1 MSTHSAAPNQT
12 PDEASQIQQMATVI
26 HNIGNALTGMNSA
39 LRHTTQSQA
48 DLQRI
53 CAWLHS
59 IESSSLDA
67 EQLQKIISKLTASL
81 DNVLQSAD
89 NPHNLVLNNDRLLTS
104 ASHIKATINSYQDS
118 RRATQ
123 EKQHFELH
131 EAIHSAMA
139 MLVLNQVSVTLDCPK
154 FIDIYG
160 PHNLFIQMLLN
171 LLKNSIEAMQQRYL
185 EEPGFQPMLF
195 IQVKTT
201 TASTINL
208 VITDNGCGISEQALN
223 KLFEQGYT
231 SKETGSG
238 LGLGSVARTLAL
250 FNGGIDITSSGRN
263 QGTSIH
269 ISLPTSY

>member
-1 MSTHSAAPNQT
+1 MSTHSSDPNQT
-12 PDEASQIQQMATVI
+12 PTDTSQIQQMATVI

-39 LRHTTQSQA
+39 LRHTSQSQA

-53 CAWLHS
+53 CSWLQGIDS
-59 IESSSLDA
+59 ESLDA
-67 EQLQKIISKLTASL
+67 KQLQEVITKLTTSL
-81 DNVLQSAD
+81 TNIVQSAD
-89 NPHNLVLNNDRLLTS
+89 NPHNLALNNDRLLTG

-118 RRATQ
+118 RKEAQ

-139 MLVLNQVSVTLDCPK
+139 MLVLNQVSVTLDCREA
-154 FIDIYG
+154 INLYG

-171 LLKNSIEAMQQRYL
+171 LLKNSIEAMQQRQQQ
-185 EEPGFQPMLF
+185 ETDFQSMLF
-195 IQVKTT
+195 IQAKTT
-201 TASTINL
+201 QDKINL
-208 VITDNGCGISEQALN
+208 VITDNGCGVPQQALN

-231 SKETGSG
+231 SKETGTG

-250 FNGGIDITSSGRN
+250 FNGHIDITSPGHN

-269 ISLPTSY
+269 ISLPTSN